1 MQQCNTQTAMAEAI
15 YPVSTGWLVQGR
27 TWFSLGKHLEPP
39 KPGRYSEKSVEKLR
53 IMPSAIAVHLRLYTW
68 DNMDLDLSFQVPL
81 MEYRLYHKVPSVS
94 TFSLGISTTRV
105 LTRYN
110 QTYCRNCLKFTM
122 K

>member
-1 MQQCNTQTAMAEAI
+1 MAEAI

-81 MEYRLYHKVPSVS
+81 MEYRLYHKV
-94 TFSLGISTTRV
+94 FSEHILFG
-105 LTRYN
+105 Y
-110 QTYCRNCLKFTM
+110 QYYKGTYKVQPNILS
-122 K
+122 